1 MNAQGSPRDAVPSQA
16 RGGRRMGMIAPANVL
31 VVDDDAQARA
41 WLRAAVAQA
50 FPEARIAQAGS
61 LREGRVTIRATP
73 PDLALIDLDLPDG
86 SGVALI
92 ELLAR
97 PPHRTLSVVS
107 TVFAD
112 DQHLFPA
119 LRAGAASYLLKDES
133 IDRLAELLLQIVQ
146 GKPAL
151 SAPITQRLLGYFHE
165 PDGSGGAGLTP
176 REQEVLTLLA
186 KGLTIGEVAG
196 ALAISANTAA
206 SYTKSVYRKL
216 EVTNR
221 AEATLEATRRGLIKL

>member
-1 MNAQGSPRDAVPSQA
+1 MSP
-16 RGGRRMGMIAPANVL
+16 MAPRTAL
-31 VVDDDAQARA
+31 VVDDDAQARD
-41 WLRAAVAQA
+41 WLHAALAQA
-50 FPEARIAQAGS
+50 FPQARIVEAGT
-61 LREGRVTIRATP
+61 LRESRVAIRTTP

-92 ELLAR
+92 ELLSR
-97 PPHRTLSVVS
+97 PPYRTISVVS

-119 LRAGAASYLLKDES
+119 LRAGAASYLLKDEA
-133 IDRLAELLLQIVQ
+133 IDRLAELLLEIVQ

-165 PDGSGGAGLTP
+165 PDAIASTGLTQ

-196 ALAISANTAA
+196 ALALTANTVA
-206 SYTKSVYRKL
+206 SYTKSLYRKL

>member
-1 MNAQGSPRDAVPSQA
+1 MNATPR
-16 RGGRRMGMIAPANVL
+16 GIL
-31 VVDDDAQARA
+31 VVDDDEDARD
-41 WLRAAVAQA
+41 WLQDAARQA
-50 FPEARIAQAGS
+50 FPQAALTPAGS
-61 LREGRVTIRATP
+61 LREARSALRLAS

-92 ELLAR
+92 EALAR
-97 PPHRTLSVVS
+97 PPHRTLSIVS

-133 IDRLAELLLQIVQ
+133 IERLAELLRQIVQ

-151 SAPITQRLLGYFHE
+151 SAPITQRLLGYFHD
-165 PDGSGGAGLTP
+165 PAAPAGIDLTP
-176 REQEVLTLLA
+176 REREVLTLLA
-186 KGLTIGEVAG
+186 KGLTIGEVAA
-196 ALAISANTAA
+196 ALAITAHTVA
-206 SYTKSVYRKL
+206 SYTKALYRKL

-221 AEATLEATRRGLIKL
+221 AEATLEATRRGLIRL